1 MYLKKCGQNL
11 GYLKKIG
18 KNTNQ
23 ITYHETDQKS
33 WFLLTE
39 GCFVLCSADEVTWRN
54 VVKIEVTLTK

>member
-1 MYLKKCGQNL
+1 MENRRIFKLEFYNL
-11 GYLKKIG
+11 ISAE
-18 KNTNQ
+18 NA